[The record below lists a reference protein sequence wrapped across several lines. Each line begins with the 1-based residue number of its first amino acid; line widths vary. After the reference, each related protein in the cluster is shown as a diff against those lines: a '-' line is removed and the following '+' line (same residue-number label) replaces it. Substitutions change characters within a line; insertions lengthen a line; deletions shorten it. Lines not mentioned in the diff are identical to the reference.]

1 MLVSAGNSQWSKSKN
16 ITKTRGR
23 TKRASHAA
31 SWHGLR
37 ARTHQLLFQD
47 AEKKPKQKKT
57 LHECIRGPN
66 NTRRSQTMHVSLPLR
81 HSATVKNNAI
91 KRKRPSDCICLSL
104 PAGLLLPFFAF
115 LTWHGWYFQTCSAVS
130 CAYAKIPNT
139 ECIRQSLQCN
149 TNRPI
154 HQGFFA
160 R

>member
-1 MLVSAGNSQWSKSKN
+1 MEQKQKHNQNQRPDKTCFQCSFLTRVAGSHTSTAFPGCWK
-16 ITKTRGR
+16 KT
-23 TKRASHAA
+23 
-31 SWHGLR
+31 
-37 ARTHQLLFQD
+37 
-47 AEKKPKQKKT
+47 KQKKT

-115 LTWHGWYFQTCSAVS
+115 LTWHEWYFQTCSAVS